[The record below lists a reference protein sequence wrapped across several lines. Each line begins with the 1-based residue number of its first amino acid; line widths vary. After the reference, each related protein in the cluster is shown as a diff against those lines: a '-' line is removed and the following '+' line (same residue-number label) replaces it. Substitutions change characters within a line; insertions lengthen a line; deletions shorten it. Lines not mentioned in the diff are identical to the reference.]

1 MFSNK
6 SDVYLFSFQCSVS
19 ARLPDC
25 LSIIPNIPTLVKH
38 FFELF
43 SIFYLIMS
51 IFIDIANVFYFYY
64 FLSSFIYVSCKLSI
78 PNLNNRVD
86 KK

>member
-25 LSIIPNIPTLVKH
+25 LSIIPNIRTFVKCFLKLFLI
-38 FFELF
+38 FFI
-43 SIFYLIMS
+43 SM
-51 IFIDIANVFYFYY
+51 AFYY
-64 FLSSFIYVSCKLSI
+64 LYIVLFRIYE
-78 PNLNNRVD
+78 
-86 KK
+86 

>member
-25 LSIIPNIPTLVKH
+25 LSIIPNIAAFVKYFLNFIQNLFLNRVFSPSALH
-38 FFELF
+38 NFILINF
-43 SIFYLIMS
+43 SIISLTL
-51 IFIDIANVFYFYY
+51 FIAQIQQKEKH
-64 FLSSFIYVSCKLSI
+64 LL
-78 PNLNNRVD
+78 L
-86 KK
+86 

>member
-25 LSIIPNIPTLVKH
+25 LSIIPKISVLVKC
-38 FFELF
+38 FFEYFFDFFISMAFYPLYIALF
-43 SIFYLIMS
+43 RISE
-51 IFIDIANVFYFYY
+51 
-64 FLSSFIYVSCKLSI
+64 
-78 PNLNNRVD
+78 
-86 KK
+86 

>member
-25 LSIIPNIPTLVKH
+25 LSIIPNIRTFVKC
-38 FFELF
+38 FFETFLIF
-43 SIFYLIMS
+43 FISI
-51 IFIDIANVFYFYY
+51 VFYSLYIVLFR
-64 FLSSFIYVSCKLSI
+64 IYE
-78 PNLNNRVD
+78 
-86 KK
+86 